1 MTGTLAALP
10 ADLWLAEVSD
20 ENYEF
25 LRKLVYDRSRIH
37 LGSDKKALVTARV
50 AKRLRALRLPDY
62 DAYCALLKSPKGR
75 DELTNLIDVISTN
88 HTHFFRESRHF
99 DFLRDI
105 AIPQW
110 RSRGQGNFRV
120 WSAACSSGE
129 EPYTLAIVL
138 NEAAGAEGGWR
149 IFATD
154 ISTRMLEIA
163 RAGIYSADRLSHI
176 LPERRPSYFQRGIG
190 AWEGQFRVREF
201 LRERVE
207 FLHLNLLQSQYPFNT
222 RFEAIFCRN
231 VMIYFDRETQ
241 EALVQKLTQH
251 LTPGGYLMVGHS
263 ESLNGIRHGLVPVQP
278 ALYQKK

>member
-1 MTGTLAALP
+1 MTDTLAALP

-25 LRKLVYDRSRIH
+25 LRKLVYDQSRIH
-37 LGSDKKALVTARV
+37 LGPDKKALVTARV

-62 DAYCALLKSPKGR
+62 DAYCALLKSSKGR
-75 DELTNLIDVISTN
+75 DELANLIDVISTN

-99 DFLRDI
+99 DFLREV

-110 RSRGQGNFRV
+110 RARGPGRFRV

-138 NEAAGAEGGWR
+138 SDAAGLEANWR

-154 ISTRMLEIA
+154 ISTRMLETA
-163 RAGIYSADRLSHI
+163 RAGIYSADRLAHI
-176 LPERRPSYFQRGIG
+176 QPERRPRYFQRGVG
-190 AWEGQFRVREF
+190 AWEGQFRLRES

-207 FLHLNLLQSQYPFNT
+207 FSHLNLLQSQYPFST
-222 RFEAIFCRN
+222 RFDAIFCRN

-241 EALVQKLTQH
+241 ETLIQKLTQH
-251 LTPGGYLMVGHS
+251 LEPGGYLMVGHS
-263 ESLNGIRHGLVPVQP
+263 ESLNGIRHGLVPLQP
-278 ALYQKK
+278 ALYQKQ